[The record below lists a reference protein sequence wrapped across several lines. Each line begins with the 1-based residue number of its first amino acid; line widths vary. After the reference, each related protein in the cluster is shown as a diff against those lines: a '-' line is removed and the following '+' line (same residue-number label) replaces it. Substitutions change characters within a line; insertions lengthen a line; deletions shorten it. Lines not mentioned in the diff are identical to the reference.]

1 MAEDYTYH
9 RTVVFSKDGVTVK
22 TVAAAEFDALR
33 EQVVKLTRRVAELE
47 AAQKP
52 RATSVVSTVD
62 WEDNL

>member
-1 MAEDYTYH
+1 MSEDYTYH

-33 EQVVKLTRRVAELE
+33 EQVVKLTQRVNALE
-47 AAQKP
+47 QAQKP
-52 RATSVVSTVD
+52 RAAIVVSTVD